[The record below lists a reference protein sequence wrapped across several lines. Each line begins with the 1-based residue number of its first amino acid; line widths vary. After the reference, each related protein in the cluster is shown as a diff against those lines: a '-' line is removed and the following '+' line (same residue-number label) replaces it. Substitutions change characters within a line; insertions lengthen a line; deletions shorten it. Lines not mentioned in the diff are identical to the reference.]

1 VQVNYESDTSSPK
14 NVEQIEGKQ
23 RHNLRQLPE
32 ITNQMHGRISMC
44 TVREK
49 KFTLRADRGVVQ
61 IEK

>member
-1 VQVNYESDTSSPK
+1 VTRLPPK

-23 RHNLRQLPE
+23 RHNLRQLPK

-49 KFTLRADRGVVQ
+49 KFTLRADWGVVQ